1 VRPADRPYAL
11 RDSECGRSTKV
22 KHREWRLQ
30 SSTDACC
37 RVAHGS
43 ADPVSCLLLARRR
56 GTHQVYGKWR
66 LLGGCRI
73 GNHYRIRDR
82 FGSLSTLRELPKQAQ
97 AIDWTCRVSRT
108 RKFTTWTYC
117 TCFHPRRLQTLS
129 RRMPFQGAGSQP
141 PENHSFFFASS
152 LCQETTVTSEP
163 SGECMEDGR
172 AEFQLGKNG
181 RLVAARKKRVKL

>member
-1 VRPADRPYAL
+1 MHAAAL
-11 RDSECGRSTKV
+11 RTAQPIRF
-22 KHREWRLQ
+22 L
-30 SSTDACC
+30 
-37 RVAHGS
+37 
-43 ADPVSCLLLARRR
+43 VSCWRGDEPLTRSMENGACWVGVELVITIEFVIDLALSPRYESCQSRRKQSIGPAVSHARASSRR
-56 GTHQVYGKWR
+56 G
-66 LLGGCRI
+66 
-73 GNHYRIRDR
+73 
-82 FGSLSTLRELPKQAQ
+82 PA
-97 AIDWTCRVSRT
+97 
-108 RKFTTWTYC
+108 C

-172 AEFQLGKNG
+172 VEFQLGKNG